1 MKTVAFLALLLCSI
15 APEEVLS
22 FVTRRCTTTTS
33 LDSNV
38 ARNKSSSARHAISVP
53 ASELEKDLSPDERTV
68 VGVVRKNGP
77 SVAFVTSVWPRPERP
92 RRGRRSGRSRE
103 KATGAKQQ
111 PENSLPPGQSLGS
124 GSGFVV
130 DSSGYLVTN
139 YHVIERAHSIQQTAA
154 MYEGFLDHLAK
165 NITTWTGAPFKNVNA
180 TLQNWIG
187 LHTGA
192 ATENQRP
199 LPAVYVRVDSATN
212 YQLCRIVDVLPA
224 SDVAVLKIIDNNGSD
239 SDSGSSSAKEET
251 QTTNSKFPLST
262 PFEFGSSSDLLVGQS
277 LIAIGNPF
285 GLDNTVTTGVVS
297 ALNRELRTQG
307 SAAPLRNCIQT
318 DCAINPGNSGGPLLN
333 LRGQVV
339 GMNTAIVSTSGSNAG
354 IGFAVPSDQIRPVVE
369 KMIRHDL
376 MKRKGRKQAWM
387 GVKIISRQPAQPQEQ
402 PQGQAASGKSTLTE
416 KNWITAVRKDSPAA
430 KAGMRALRVFEQ
442 DASVAYGD
450 AIVAVSGN
458 DVSTYAQLQSQMD
471 RCVPGEQIPVT
482 LEDASGDRRVV
493 YLTLVEMPTDE
504 S

>member
-1 MKTVAFLALLLCSI
+1 MKAVLFLALILCSI
-15 APEEVLS
+15 APREVLS
-22 FVTRRCTTTTS
+22 FAARLCTTTS
-33 LDSNV
+33 FHV
-38 ARNKSSSARHAISVP
+38 ARKASSSSRSAISVP
-53 ASELEKDLSPDERTV
+53 ASELEKDLSAEERTV
-68 VGVVRKNGP
+68 VGVVRKSGP
-77 SVAFVTSVWPRPERP
+77 SVAFVTSVWPRNARQPRN
-92 RRGRRSGRSRE
+92 RRGRNNAAQE
-103 KATGAKQQ
+103 KANKQQ
-111 PENSLPPGQSLGS
+111 QADFALPLGQSLGS

-139 YHVIERAHSIQQTAA
+139 YHVIERAYMIQQTAA
-154 MYEGFLDHLAK
+154 GYEGFLDHLAQ

-180 TLQNWIG
+180 TLQNLLG
-187 LHTGA
+187 LSAGGD
-192 ATENQRP
+192 NQRP

-212 YQLCRIVDVLPA
+212 YQLCRIVDVKPE
-224 SDVAVLKIIDNNGSD
+224 SDVAVLKIVDRNGVSD
-239 SDSGSSSAKEET
+239 FAKNEEDAKTTTDSI
-251 QTTNSKFPLST
+251 PLST

-297 ALNRELRTQG
+297 ALNRELRTTG
-307 SAAPLRNCIQT
+307 GGARPLKQCIQT

-339 GMNTAIVSTSGSNAG
+339 GINTAIVSTSGSNAG

-369 KMIRHDL
+369 KMIRVDL

-387 GVKIISRQPAQPQEQ
+387 GVKIIARQAQEAQLSGQPQT
-402 PQGQAASGKSTLTE
+402 AAVGNSTLYG
-416 KNWITAVRKDSPAA
+416 KNWIVAVQKDSPAE
-430 KAGMRALRVFEQ
+430 KAGMRTLKVFEQ
-442 DASVAYGD
+442 DASVTYGD

-458 DVSTYAQLQSQMD
+458 EVSTYAQLQSEMD

-493 YLTLVEMPTDE
+493 YLTLMEMPTKE